1 MLQRMTSMRD
11 APVPSE
17 IPDMAYRPVAVDHAS
32 VGENAAVLADI
43 YSEAISLAVWRRS
56 LSDELEREVRGLCDR
71 AKPTQVSLALIPD
84 DAHRSICDALG
95 LAASSPLCADI
106 AELVDMFSELFA
118 CSRVGLRF
126 TTLDRP
132 MCPRFH
138 VDRLG
143 CRLITTYAGVAT
155 EWLPHTRVRRDRLG
169 IVSAGI
175 ADHESGVYRCEAHIQ
190 RLRRGDVALLKG
202 EGWEGNE
209 GRGLV
214 HRSPA
219 VPEDEKRVLLTLDI
233 L

>member
-1 MLQRMTSMRD
+1 MLQQTTRVREASAR
-11 APVPSE
+11 SG
-17 IPDMAYRPVAVDHAS
+17 IPEMADRQVAVDHAS
-32 VGENAAVLADI
+32 MGEAAAVLADI
-43 YSEAISLAVWRRS
+43 YGEAISLAVWQRS
-56 LSDELEREVRGLCDR
+56 LSGELEREVQALCDR

-106 AELVDMFSELFA
+106 AELVDMFGELFA

-155 EWLPHTRVRRDRLG
+155 EWLPQARVRRDRLG

-175 ADHESGVYRCEAHIQ
+175 ADHESGVYRCEADIQ
-190 RLRRGDVALLKG
+190 RLRKGDVALLKG

-214 HRSPA
+214 HRSPG
-219 VPEDEKRVLLTLDI
+219 VPEGEKRVLLTLDI